1 MANDAP
7 SANARGEV
15 MIEADHLTRYYGPAP
30 ALTDITFKAHK
41 GEVVGFLGPNG
52 AGKTTTM
59 RILTGYMPPTSG
71 SARIAGHDI
80 IEESMAA
87 RRNVGYLPE
96 TTPLYLDMT
105 VAGYLDFMGR
115 LRGMPNRAAAVERA
129 MERVS
134 IGNRADDLIGHLSKG
149 MRQRVGIAQ
158 AVLHEPPVIIL
169 DEPTIGLDPRQVLEV
184 RELIRELGG
193 DHTLII
199 STHILSEAQQ
209 LCDRVLIINEGRIV
223 AEDAPGR
230 LTEQLN
236 AGQQIRIAVGGG
248 ADAGAV
254 GQALGAVAGIVAVEP
269 RSEGVYLVSAEPGA
283 DVRASAARAVF
294 ERGWPLLELAPLSL
308 SLEDI
313 FLKLTAEDSAA
324 NAEAA
329 AALTSPTDVEGD
341 FDA

>member
-7 SANARGEV
+7 RAPGRGEV

-30 ALTDITFKAHK
+30 ALSDITFRAHR

-59 RILTGYMPPTSG
+59 RILTGYMPPSSG
-71 SARIAGHDI
+71 RASIAGHDI
-80 IEESMAA
+80 VEDSMAA

-105 VAGYLDFMGR
+105 VYGYLDFMAR
-115 LRGMPNRAAAVERA
+115 LRGVADRGAAVERA
-129 MERVS
+129 MSRVS
-134 IGNRADDLIGHLSKG
+134 IDHRADDLISHLSKG

-169 DEPTIGLDPRQVLEV
+169 DEPTIGLDPRQVREV
-184 RELIRELGG
+184 RDLIRELGG

-209 LCDRVLIINEGRIV
+209 LCDRVLIINDGRIV
-223 AEDAPGR
+223 AEDAPSR
-230 LTEQLN
+230 LTQQLE
-236 AGQQIRIAVGGG
+236 AGKQVRVAIGGDAGG
-248 ADAGAV
+248 AEA
-254 GQALGAVAGIVAVEP
+254 ALGAVAGITGVEARGDGVFLVTAAVSDDP
-269 RSEGVYLVSAEPGA
+269 RPAI
-283 DVRASAARAVF
+283 ARAVV
-294 ERGWPLLELAPLSL
+294 ERGWPLLELTPIAL

-313 FLKLTAEDSAA
+313 FLRLTD
-324 NAEAA
+324 EAQVEVA
-329 AALTSPTDVEGD
+329 DEADDDEEGD
-341 FDA
+341 DA